1 MFGFLRVP
9 GVGQLCALERIP
21 FRCTHSSPPTGGQ
34 PNQARVVVAGAGL
47 LGNSVAYHLADN
59 GWTNVLVLDQGRI
72 GSGTSHFGSGTIGLF
87 KPTPERNIVEESLK
101 LYQKLQQQGHAI
113 GLRKCGSLNLAQ
125 THDRMIALQRRTAYI
140 LPTGSVQCELVDSET
155 AKKLHPFL
163 NTDDLQGAV
172 YVPDDCI
179 ADPAAVV
186 QVLASEAKR
195 KGVKYF
201 EGCQVKYIHTKNG
214 RVDSIETDVGI
225 IKCEYF
231 VNCSGMWARE
241 LGLHCKPPVRIPA
254 YPAQHYYALT
264 PSLNLPTD
272 DDNLLPCVRDYDAN
286 LYARQYDQSLLV
298 GWFEKEAKPA
308 FEDTKDIPKAWQEY
322 LNQDPAHCAP
332 LWEKAA
338 DRLTVLR
345 DIPMPELRNS
355 PDNFTPD
362 GRLIFGESAEVEHYF
377 VACGMNG
384 NPLQGSG
391 GVGKALAEWIISGTP
406 TIEMLPFNVQRFLD
420 LHNNRQYLQQR
431 IREVVGRQYAILYPN
446 QSEYKFARK
455 LRCSPLYSVLEAR
468 GAVFGTKMGYERA
481 LYFDAD
487 YRRGDPLPTLPGG
500 SFYKPKFFSSMEK
513 EYQACAQHVGIIDIS
528 SFSKIEIKPG
538 IQTDTGSGENA
549 VLSYLQMMCAND
561 VNITVGHIVHTG
573 MLNEG
578 GGYENDCMLI
588 RQSEDSYFMIS
599 PSSQQTRIYQ
609 WMSRNL
615 PSDASVQLN
624 DVTSMYTVINVV
636 GPKSTLLMS
645 ELSNSDVRLAP
656 FTYRKLNVGY
666 ASDVMI
672 MSFTHTGM
680 PGYCLYVPSEYA
692 LHVYDRLMTVGR
704 DYGVRDVGTLTQRFL
719 RIDRFIPFWGDELT
733 SMTTPFEAGV
743 FYSVRLDISQLKKKE
758 NFIGRQALEAQ
769 KRDGI
774 QKRLVLFHVEDIDI
788 EKDVWPWGGE
798 PLYRNGEFCGT
809 VTSAGYGFGTEKLVC
824 LGYIS
829 RPKTSPVTV
838 ITTEFIMDKDA
849 VYHIDIAG
857 KRFRLTQH
865 VHPIA
870 AMSQSNERKD
880 HSKSYRPTVMKI
892 KKQYR

>member
-1 MFGFLRVP
+1 MFKLLRTVP
-9 GVGQLCALERIP
+9 GARPSTRNVISETNP
-21 FRCTHSSPPTGGQ
+21 S
-34 PNQARVVVAGAGL
+34 QARVVVAGAGL

-59 GWTNVLVLDQGRI
+59 GWSNVLVLDQSKI

-87 KPTPERNIVEESLK
+87 KPTPERNIVVESLK
-101 LYQKLQQQGHAI
+101 LYQKLHERGHDI
-113 GLRKCGSLNLAQ
+113 GLRRCGSLNLAQ
-125 THDRMIALQRRTAYI
+125 THDRVIALQRRAAYI
-140 LPTGSVQCELVDSET
+140 LPTGMQCELVDSET

-163 NTDDLQGAV
+163 NIDDLQGAV

-186 QVLASEAKR
+186 QVLANEAKR

-201 EGCQVKYIHTKNG
+201 EGCQVKYINTKNE
-214 RVDSIETDVGI
+214 RVHSIETDVGTI
-225 IKCEYF
+225 TCEYF

-241 LGLHCKPPVRIPA
+241 LGLKSKPPVRVPA
-254 YPAQHYYALT
+254 YPAKHYYALT

-272 DDNLLPCVRDYDAN
+272 DDNLLPCVRDYDSN

-298 GWFEKEAKPA
+298 GWFEKDAKPA
-308 FEDTKDIPKAWQEY
+308 FEETKDIPKAWQQHLQE
-322 LNQDPAHCAP
+322 DHTHCAG
-332 LWEKAA
+332 LWEKAV
-338 DRLTVLR
+338 DRLPVLR
-345 DIPMPELRNS
+345 DLRMPTVRNS

-362 GRLIFGESAEVEHYF
+362 GRLIFGESAEVKNYF

-406 TIEMLPFNVQRFLD
+406 TIDMLPFNVQRFLD

-446 QSEYKFARK
+446 QSEYKFSRK

-487 YRRGDPLPTLPGG
+487 FRRGDPLPTLPDG
-500 SFYKPKFFSSMEK
+500 SFYKPKFFQFMEK

-538 IQTDTGSGENA
+538 IQSDMVSGENA
-549 VLSYLQMMCAND
+549 VLNYLQYMCAND
-561 VNITVGHIVHTG
+561 VNVTVGHIVHTG
-573 MLNEG
+573 MLNER

-599 PSSQQTRIYQ
+599 PSSQQTRIYE

-615 PSDASVQLN
+615 PTDASVQLN

-656 FTYRKLNVGY
+656 FSYRKLNIGY

-692 LHVYDRLMTVGR
+692 LHVYDRLITRGR
-704 DYGVRDVGTLTQRFL
+704 DYGARDVGTLTQRFL
-719 RIDRFIPFWGDELT
+719 RIDKFIPFWGDELT

-758 NFIGRQALEAQ
+758 NFIGRQALERQ
-769 KRDGI
+769 KREGL

-788 EKDVWPWGGE
+788 DKDVWPWGGE
-798 PLYRNGEFCGT
+798 PLYRNNEFCGT
-809 VTSAGYGFGTEKLVC
+809 VTSAGYGFASEKLVC

-829 RPKTSPVTV
+829 RPEGNAVRT

-865 VHPIA
+865 IHPKA
-870 AMSQSNERKD
+870 AMASAIERQD
-880 HSKSYRPTVMKI
+880 LSKSYRPTVVKE
-892 KKQYR
+892 KKQQQN

>member
-1 MFGFLRVP
+1 MFNKIFRTVP
-9 GVGQLCALERIP
+9 GARPRSTRDVVRLASGSEATP
-21 FRCTHSSPPTGGQ
+21 SH
-34 PNQARVVVAGAGL
+34 QARVVVAGAGL

-59 GWTNVLVLDQGRI
+59 GWSNVLVLDQSKI

-87 KPTPERNIVEESLK
+87 KPTPERNIIVESLK
-101 LYQKLQQQGHAI
+101 LYQRLHDQGHDI
-113 GLRKCGSLNLAQ
+113 GLRRCGSLNLAQ
-125 THDRMIALQRRTAYI
+125 THDRVIALQRRAAYI
-140 LPTGSVQCELVDSET
+140 LPTGMQCELVDSET
-155 AKKLHPFL
+155 ARKLHPFL

-179 ADPAAVV
+179 TDPAAVV
-186 QVLASEAKR
+186 QVLANEAKR

-201 EGCQVKYIHTKNG
+201 EGCQVKY
-214 RVDSIETDVGI
+214 
-225 IKCEYF
+225 YF

-241 LGLHCKPPVRIPA
+241 LGLKCRPPVRVPA

-264 PSLNLPTD
+264 PNLNLPTD
-272 DDNLLPCVRDYDAN
+272 DDNLLPCIRDYDSN

-308 FEDTKDIPKAWQEY
+308 FEETKDIPKAWQEH
-322 LNQDPAHCAP
+322 LQEDHSHCAA
-332 LWEKAA
+332 LWEKAV
-338 DRLTVLR
+338 DRLPVLR
-345 DIPMPELRNS
+345 DLDMPAVRNS

-362 GRLIFGESAEVEHYF
+362 GRLIFGESAEVKNYF

-406 TIEMLPFNVQRFLD
+406 TIDMLPFNVQRFLD

-446 QSEYKFARK
+446 QSEYKFSRK

-487 YRRGDPLPTLPGG
+487 YRRGDPLPSLPEG
-500 SFYKPKFFSSMEK
+500 SFYKPKFFQNMEK

-538 IQTDTGSGENA
+538 IQSDMVSGENA
-549 VLSYLQMMCAND
+549 VLSYLQYMCAND
-561 VNITVGHIVHTG
+561 VNIAVGHIVHTG
-573 MLNEG
+573 MLNER

-588 RQSEDSYFMIS
+588 RQTEDSFFMIS
-599 PSSQQTRIYQ
+599 PSSQQTRIYE

-615 PSDASVQLN
+615 PTDASVQLN

-656 FTYRKLNVGY
+656 FSYRKLNIGY

-692 LHVYDRLMTVGR
+692 LHVYDRLITRGR
-704 DYGVRDVGTLTQRFL
+704 DYGARDVGTLTQRFL
-719 RIDRFIPFWGDELT
+719 RIDKFIPFWGDELT

-758 NFIGRQALEAQ
+758 NFIGRQALERQ
-769 KRDGI
+769 KRDGLR
-774 QKRLVLFHVEDIDI
+774 KRLVLFHVEDIDI
-788 EKDVWPWGGE
+788 DKDVWPWGGE
-798 PLYRNGEFCGT
+798 PLYRNNEFCGT
-809 VTSAGYGFGTEKLVC
+809 VTSAGYGFASEKLVC

-829 RPKTSPVTV
+829 RPDSNSVRT
-838 ITTEFIMDKDA
+838 ITTEFIMDRDA

-865 VHPIA
+865 IHPKA
-870 AMSQSNERKD
+870 AMASAIERQD
-880 HSKSYRPTVMKI
+880 LSKSYRPTVVKE
-892 KKQYR
+892 KKQQKS

>member
-1 MFGFLRVP
+1 MIKLLRIGP
-9 GVGQLCALERIP
+9 GSRP
-21 FRCTHSSPPTGGQ
+21 CTLATVRHSSSESVNPS
-34 PNQARVVVAGAGL
+34 QARVVVAGAGL

-59 GWTNVLVLDQGRI
+59 GWSNVLVLDQSKI

-87 KPTPERNIVEESLK
+87 KPTPERNIVVESLR
-101 LYQKLQQQGHAI
+101 LYQKLHQQGHEI
-113 GLRKCGSLNLAQ
+113 GLRRCGSLNLAQ
-125 THDRMIALQRRTAYI
+125 THDRVIALQRRAAYI
-140 LPTGSVQCELVDSET
+140 HPTGVQCELVDSET
-155 AKKLHPFL
+155 ARKLHPFL

-186 QVLASEAKR
+186 QVLASEAQR

-201 EGCQVKYIHTKNG
+201 EGCQVKYINTKNE
-214 RVDSIETDVGI
+214 RVHSIETDVGTI
-225 IKCEYF
+225 SCEYF

-241 LGLHCKPPVRIPA
+241 LGLLSKPPVRVPA

-264 PSLNLPTD
+264 TSLNLPTD
-272 DDNLLPCVRDYDAN
+272 DDNLLPCIRDYDAN
-286 LYARQYDQSLLV
+286 LYVRQFDQSLLV

-308 FEDTKDIPKAWQEY
+308 FENTKDIPKAWQKH
-322 LNQDPAHCAP
+322 LHQDHDHCVP
-332 LWEKAA
+332 LWEKAV
-338 DRLTVLR
+338 DRLPVLR
-345 DIPMPELRNS
+345 ELRMPTVRNS

-362 GRLIFGESAEVEHYF
+362 GRLIFGESAEVKNYF

-446 QSEYKFARK
+446 QSEYKFSRK

-481 LYFDAD
+481 LYFDSD
-487 YRRGDPLPTLPGG
+487 YRRGDPLPTLPEG
-500 SFYKPKFFSSMEK
+500 SFYKPKFFQNMEK

-538 IQTDTGSGENA
+538 VQSETEAGRNA
-549 VLSYLQMMCAND
+549 VLDYLQYMCAND

-573 MLNEG
+573 MLNER

-588 RQSEDSYFMIS
+588 RQSEDSFFMIS
-599 PSSQQTRIYQ
+599 PSSQQTRIYE

-615 PSDASVQLN
+615 PDDASVQLN

-656 FTYRKLNVGY
+656 FSYRKLNLGY

-692 LHVYDRLMTVGR
+692 LHVYDRLITRGR
-704 DYGVRDVGTLTQRFL
+704 DYGARDVGTLTQRFL
-719 RIDRFIPFWGDELT
+719 RIDKFIPFWGDELT

-758 NFIGRQALEAQ
+758 NFIGRQALERQ
-769 KRDGI
+769 KRDGLR
-774 QKRLVLFHVEDIDI
+774 KRLVLFHVEDIDI
-788 EKDVWPWGGE
+788 DKDVWPWGGE
-798 PLYRNGEFCGT
+798 PVYRNNEFCGT
-809 VTSAGYGFGTEKLVC
+809 VTSAGYGFASEKLIC

-829 RPKTSPVTV
+829 RPKSNAGST

-865 VHPIA
+865 IHPKA
-870 AMSQSNERKD
+870 AMASALGRQDSN
-880 HSKSYRPTVMKI
+880 KSYRPTVVKE
-892 KKQYR
+892 KKQNQS

>member
-1 MFGFLRVP
+1 MWNKLLKTVP
-9 GVGQLCALERIP
+9 GPRATGNHTCGTVVRLG
-21 FRCTHSSPPTGGQ
+21 SSEATPQ
-34 PNQARVVVAGAGL
+34 VSRQARVVVAGAGL

-59 GWTNVLVLDQGRI
+59 GWSNVLVLDQSKV

-87 KPTPERNIVEESLK
+87 KPTPERNIVVESLK
-101 LYQKLQQQGHAI
+101 LYQRLQDQGHDI
-113 GLRKCGSLNLAQ
+113 GLRRCGSLNLAQ
-125 THDRMIALQRRTAYI
+125 THDRVIALQRRAAYI
-140 LPTGSVQCELVDSET
+140 LPTGMAAELIDSET
-155 AKKLHPFL
+155 ARKLHPFL
-163 NTDDLQGAV
+163 YTDDLQGAV

-201 EGCQVKYIHTKNG
+201 EGCQVKYINTKNE
-214 RVDSIETDVGI
+214 RVYSVETDVGTI
-225 IKCEYF
+225 TCEYF

-241 LGLHCKPPVRIPA
+241 LGLKCKPPVRVPA

-264 PSLNLPTD
+264 PTLDLPTD
-272 DDNLLPCVRDYDAN
+272 DDNLLPCIRDYDSN

-298 GWFEKEAKPA
+298 GWFEKDAKPA
-308 FEDTKDIPKAWQEY
+308 FEETKDIPKAWQEH
-322 LNQDPAHCAP
+322 LQDDPGHCAA
-332 LWEKAA
+332 LWEKAV
-338 DRLTVLR
+338 DRLPVLR
-345 DIPMPELRNS
+345 DLRMPTVRNS

-362 GRLIFGESAEVEHYF
+362 GRFIFGESAEVKNYF

-391 GVGKALAEWIISGTP
+391 GVGKALAEWIVSGTP
-406 TIEMLPFNVQRFLD
+406 TIDMLPFNVQRFLD

-446 QSEYKFARK
+446 QAEYKFARK

-487 YRRGDPLPTLPGG
+487 YRRGDPLPTLPEG
-500 SFYKPKFFSSMEK
+500 SFYKPKFFQHMEK

-538 IQTDTGSGENA
+538 IQSDAAGSGGNA
-549 VLSYLQMMCAND
+549 VLSYLQYMCAND
-561 VNITVGHIVHTG
+561 VNIAVGHIVHTG
-573 MLNEG
+573 MLNER

-588 RQSEDSYFMIS
+588 RQTEESYFMIS
-599 PSSQQTRIYQ
+599 PSSQQTRIYE

-615 PSDASVQLN
+615 PTDASVQLN

-656 FTYRKLNVGY
+656 FSYRKLNIGY

-692 LHVYDRLMTVGR
+692 LHVYDRLITRGR
-704 DYGVRDVGTLTQRFL
+704 DYGARDVGTLTQRLL
-719 RIDRFIPFWGDELT
+719 RIDKFIPFWGDELT

-743 FYSVRLDISQLKKKE
+743 FYSISQLKKKE
-758 NFIGRQALEAQ
+758 NFIGRQALERQ
-769 KRDGI
+769 KRDGLR
-774 QKRLVLFHVEDIDI
+774 KRLVLFHVEDIDI
-788 EKDVWPWGGE
+788 DKDVWPWGGE
-798 PLYRNGEFCGT
+798 PLYRNNEFCGT
-809 VTSAGYGFGTEKLVC
+809 VTSAGYGFASEKLVC

-829 RPKTSPVTV
+829 RPDSNAVRT

-857 KRFRLTQH
+857 KRFRLTQYI
-865 VHPIA
+865 HPKA
-870 AMSQSNERKD
+870 AMASANERQD
-880 HSKSYRPTVMKI
+880 MSKSYRPTVVKE
-892 KKQYR
+892 KKQQKS

>member
-1 MFGFLRVP
+1 MLKILRTVP
-9 GVGQLCALERIP
+9 GARPNARTVMSEAN
-21 FRCTHSSPPTGGQ
+21 

-59 GWTNVLVLDQGRI
+59 GWSNVLVLDQSKV

-87 KPTPERNIVEESLK
+87 KPTPERNIVMESLK
-101 LYQKLQQQGHAI
+101 LYQKLHEQGHDI
-113 GLRKCGSLNLAQ
+113 GLRRCGSLNLAQ
-125 THDRMIALQRRTAYI
+125 THDRVIALQRRAAYI
-140 LPTGSVQCELVDSET
+140 LPTGMQCELVDSDT

-186 QVLASEAKR
+186 QVLASEAMR

-201 EGCQVKYIHTKNG
+201 EGCQVKYINTKNE
-214 RVDSIETDVGI
+214 RVHSVETDVGTI
-225 IKCEYF
+225 TCEYF

-241 LGLHCKPPVRIPA
+241 LGLKSKPPVRVPA

-264 PSLNLPTD
+264 PSLSLPTD
-272 DDNLLPCVRDYDAN
+272 DDNLLPCIRDFDSN
-286 LYARQYDQSLLV
+286 LYARQYDQSLLI
-298 GWFEKEAKPA
+298 GWFEKDAKPA
-308 FEDTKDIPKAWQEY
+308 FEETKDIPKAWQDHLQE
-322 LNQDPAHCAP
+322 DHGHCAA
-332 LWEKAA
+332 LWEKAV
-338 DRLTVLR
+338 DRLPVLR
-345 DIPMPELRNS
+345 DLNMPAVRNS

-362 GRLIFGESAEVEHYF
+362 GRLIFGESAEVKNYF

-406 TIEMLPFNVQRFLD
+406 TIDMLPFNVQRFLD

-446 QSEYKFARK
+446 QSEYKFSRK

-487 YRRGDPLPTLPGG
+487 YRRGDPLPTLPDG
-500 SFYKPKFFSSMEK
+500 SFYKPKFFQFMEK

-538 IQTDTGSGENA
+538 IQTDTVSGENA
-549 VLSYLQMMCAND
+549 VLNYLQYMCAND
-561 VNITVGHIVHTG
+561 VNIGVGHIVHTG
-573 MLNEG
+573 MLNER

-588 RQSEDSYFMIS
+588 RQTEDSYFMIS
-599 PSSQQTRIYQ
+599 PSSQQTRIYE

-615 PSDASVQLN
+615 PTDASVQLN

-656 FTYRKLNVGY
+656 FSYRKLNIGY

-692 LHVYDRLMTVGR
+692 LHVYDRLITRGR
-704 DYGVRDVGTLTQRFL
+704 DYGARDVGTLTQRFL
-719 RIDRFIPFWGDELT
+719 RIDKFIPFWGDELT
-733 SMTTPFEAGV
+733 SMATPFEAGV

-758 NFIGRQALEAQ
+758 NFIGRQALERQ
-769 KRDGI
+769 KRDGLC
-774 QKRLVLFHVEDIDI
+774 KRLVLFHVEDIDI
-788 EKDVWPWGGE
+788 DKDVWPWGGE
-798 PLYRNGEFCGT
+798 PLYRNNEFCGT
-809 VTSAGYGFGTEKLVC
+809 VTSAGYGFASEKLVC

-829 RPKTSPVTV
+829 RPEGNTV
-838 ITTEFIMDKDA
+838 RTITTEFIMDKDA

-865 VHPIA
+865 IHPKA
-870 AMSQSNERKD
+870 AMASAIERQD
-880 HSKSYRPTVMKI
+880 LSKSYRPTVLKE
-892 KKQYR
+892 KKQQQS

>member
-1 MFGFLRVP
+1 MIS
-9 GVGQLCALERIP
+9 E
-21 FRCTHSSPPTGGQ
+21 
-34 PNQARVVVAGAGL
+34 PNPSQARVVVAGAGL

-59 GWTNVLVLDQGRI
+59 GWSNVLVLDQSKV

-87 KPTPERNIVEESLK
+87 KPTPERNIIVESLK
-101 LYQKLQQQGHAI
+101 LYQKLHEQGHDI
-113 GLRKCGSLNLAQ
+113 GLRRCGSLNLAQ
-125 THDRMIALQRRTAYI
+125 THDRVIALQRRAAYI
-140 LPTGSVQCELVDSET
+140 LPTGMQCELVDSDT

-163 NTDDLQGAV
+163 STDDLQGAV

-201 EGCQVKYIHTKNG
+201 EGCQVKYINTKNE
-214 RVDSIETDVGI
+214 RVHSVETDVGTI
-225 IKCEYF
+225 TCEYF

-241 LGLHCKPPVRIPA
+241 LGLKSKPPVRVPA

-272 DDNLLPCVRDYDAN
+272 DDNLLPCIRDYDAN

-298 GWFEKEAKPA
+298 GWFEKDAKPA
-308 FEDTKDIPKAWQEY
+308 FEDTKDIPKAWQDHLQED
-322 LNQDPAHCAP
+322 QGHCAA
-332 LWEKAA
+332 LWEKAV
-338 DRLTVLR
+338 DRLPVLR
-345 DIPMPELRNS
+345 DLSMPAIRNS

-362 GRLIFGESAEVEHYF
+362 GRLIFGESAEVKNYF

-391 GVGKALAEWIISGTP
+391 GVGKALAEWIVSGTP
-406 TIEMLPFNVQRFLD
+406 TIDMLPFNVQRFLD

-446 QSEYKFARK
+446 QSEYKFSRK

-487 YRRGDPLPTLPGG
+487 YRRGDPLPTLPDG
-500 SFYKPKFFSSMEK
+500 SFYKPKFFQFMEK

-538 IQTDTGSGENA
+538 IQTDTVSGENA
-549 VLSYLQMMCAND
+549 VLNYLQYMCAND
-561 VNITVGHIVHTG
+561 VNIGVGHIVHTG
-573 MLNEG
+573 MLNER

-588 RQSEDSYFMIS
+588 RQTEDSYFMIS
-599 PSSQQTRIYQ
+599 PSSQQTRIYE

-615 PSDASVQLN
+615 PADASVQLN

-656 FTYRKLNVGY
+656 FSYRKLNIGY

-692 LHVYDRLMTVGR
+692 LHVYDRLITRGR
-704 DYGVRDVGTLTQRFL
+704 DYGARDVGTLTQRFL
-719 RIDRFIPFWGDELT
+719 RIDKFIPFWGDELT

-758 NFIGRQALEAQ
+758 NFIGRQALERQ
-769 KRDGI
+769 KRDGLS
-774 QKRLVLFHVEDIDI
+774 KRLVLFHVEDIDI
-788 EKDVWPWGGE
+788 DKNVWPWGGE
-798 PLYRNGEFCGT
+798 PLYRNNEFCGT
-809 VTSAGYGFGTEKLVC
+809 VTSAG
-824 LGYIS
+824 
-829 RPKTSPVTV
+829 
-838 ITTEFIMDKDA
+838 
-849 VYHIDIAG
+849 
-857 KRFRLTQH
+857 
-865 VHPIA
+865 
-870 AMSQSNERKD
+870 
-880 HSKSYRPTVMKI
+880 
-892 KKQYR
+892 

>member
-1 MFGFLRVP
+1 MLKVLRIGSGARPNTRDVI
-9 GVGQLCALERIP
+9 R
-21 FRCTHSSPPTGGQ
+21 FSNSSSES

-59 GWTNVLVLDQGRI
+59 GWSNVLVLDQSKV

-87 KPTPERNIVEESLK
+87 KPTPERNIIVESLK
-101 LYQKLQQQGHAI
+101 LYQKLHQQGHEI
-113 GLRKCGSLNLAQ
+113 GLRRCGSLNLAQ
-125 THDRMIALQRRTAYI
+125 THDRVIALQRRAAYI
-140 LPTGSVQCELVDSET
+140 LPTGMQCELVDSDT
-155 AKKLHPFL
+155 AKRLHPFL
-163 NTDDLQGAV
+163 NTDDLLGAV

-186 QVLASEAKR
+186 QVLANEAKR

-201 EGCQVKYIHTKNG
+201 EGCQVKYINTKNE
-214 RVDSIETDVGI
+214 RVHSIETDVGTI
-225 IKCEYF
+225 NCEYF

-241 LGLHCKPPVRIPA
+241 LGLKCKPPVRVPA
-254 YPAQHYYALT
+254 YPAKHYYALT
-264 PSLNLPTD
+264 PNLNLPTD
-272 DDNLLPCVRDYDAN
+272 DDNLLPCIRDYDSN
-286 LYARQYDQSLLV
+286 LYVRQYDQSLLV

-308 FEDTKDIPKAWQEY
+308 FEDTKDIPKDWQHH
-322 LNQDPAHCAP
+322 LQQDNSHCAP
-332 LWEKAA
+332 LWEKAV
-338 DRLTVLR
+338 DRLPVLR
-345 DIPMPELRNS
+345 DLQMPTVRNS

-362 GRLIFGESAEVEHYF
+362 GRLIFGESAEVKNYF

-406 TIEMLPFNVQRFLD
+406 TIDMLPFNVQRFLD

-446 QSEYKFARK
+446 QSEYKFSRK

-481 LYFDAD
+481 LYFDGD
-487 YRRGDPLPTLPGG
+487 YRRGDPLPTLPEG
-500 SFYKPKFFSSMEK
+500 SFYKPKFFQCMEK

-538 IQTDTGSGENA
+538 VQSDMVSGENA
-549 VLSYLQMMCAND
+549 VLNYLQYMCAND

-573 MLNEG
+573 MLNER

-588 RQSEDSYFMIS
+588 RQSEDSFFMIS
-599 PSSQQTRIYQ
+599 PSSQQTRIYE

-615 PSDASVQLN
+615 PSDASVMLN

-656 FTYRKLNVGY
+656 FSYRKLNIGY

-692 LHVYDRLMTVGR
+692 LHVYDRLIMRGR
-704 DYGVRDVGTLTQRFL
+704 DYGARDVGTLTQRFL
-719 RIDRFIPFWGDELT
+719 RIDKFIPFWGDELT

-758 NFIGRQALEAQ
+758 NFIGRQALERQ
-769 KRDGI
+769 KLDGL

-788 EKDVWPWGGE
+788 DKNVWPWGGE
-798 PLYRNGEFCGT
+798 PLYRNNEFCGT
-809 VTSAGYGFGTEKLVC
+809 VTSAGYGFASEKLVC

-829 RPKTSPVTV
+829 RPASNSVRS

-865 VHPIA
+865 IHPKA
-870 AMSQSNERKD
+870 AMAQANERQD
-880 HSKSYRPTVMKI
+880 RSKSYRPTVLKE
-892 KKQYR
+892 KKQNQS

>member
-1 MFGFLRVP
+1 MLKILRNGPVPRSKPLKQVRFG
-9 GVGQLCALERIP
+9 GDG
-21 FRCTHSSPPTGGQ
+21 SSPS
-34 PNQARVVVAGAGL
+34 QARVVVAGAGL

-59 GWTNVLVLDQGRI
+59 GWSNVVVLDQSKV

-87 KPTPERNIVEESLK
+87 KPTPERNIVVESVK
-101 LYQKLQQQGHAI
+101 LYHKLQQQGHEI
-113 GLRKCGSLNLAQ
+113 GLRRCGSLNLAQ
-125 THDRMIALQRRTAYI
+125 THDRMIALQRRAAYI
-140 LPTGSVQCELVDSET
+140 LPTGMQCELVDSET
-155 AKKLHPFL
+155 VKKLHPFL
-163 NTDDLQGAV
+163 HTEDLQGAV

-186 QVLASEAKR
+186 QVLADEAKR
-195 KGVKYF
+195 MGVKYF
-201 EGCQVKYIHTKNG
+201 EGCEVKYIKTKNG
-214 RVDSIETDVGI
+214 RVDAVETDVGTI
-225 IKCEYF
+225 SCEYF

-241 LGLHCKPPVRIPA
+241 LGLKCKPPVRIPA

-264 PSLNLPTD
+264 PNIDLPTD
-272 DDNLLPCVRDYDAN
+272 DDNLLPCVRDYDSN
-286 LYARQYDQSLLV
+286 LYVRQLDQSLLI

-308 FEDTKDIPKAWQEY
+308 FEETKDIPKEWQSH
-322 LNQDPAHCAP
+322 LHQDARHCAP
-332 LWEKAA
+332 LWEKAV
-338 DRLTVLR
+338 DRLPVLR
-345 DIPMPELRNS
+345 DMSMPTVRNS

-362 GRLIFGESAEVEHYF
+362 GRLIFGESAEVKNYF

-391 GVGKALAEWIISGTP
+391 GVGKALAEWIISGKP
-406 TIEMLPFNVQRFLD
+406 TIDMLPFNVQRFLD

-446 QSEYKFARK
+446 QSEYKFSRK

-487 YRRGDPLPTLPGG
+487 YRRGDPLPSLPEG
-500 SFYKPKFFSSMEK
+500 SFYKPKFFHNMEK

-538 IQTDTGSGENA
+538 VQSEMASGGNP
-549 VLSYLQMMCAND
+549 VLNYLQKMCAND

-573 MLNEG
+573 MLNDR

-588 RQSEDSYFMIS
+588 RQSDDSYFMIS
-599 PSSQQTRIYQ
+599 PSSQQTRIYE

-615 PSDASVQLN
+615 PTDGSVMLN

-636 GPKSTLLMS
+636 GPKSTPLMS

-656 FTYRKLNVGY
+656 FTYKKLNIGY

-704 DYGVRDVGTLTQRFL
+704 DYGARDVGTLTQRFL
-719 RIDRFIPFWGDELT
+719 RIDKFIPFWGDELT

-743 FYSVRLDISQLKKKE
+743 FYSVRLDKKE
-758 NFIGRQALEAQ
+758 NFIGRQALERQ
-769 KRDGI
+769 KRDGLK
-774 QKRLVLFHVEDIDI
+774 KRLVLFHVEDIDI

-798 PLYRNGEFCGT
+798 PLYRNSEFCGT
-809 VTSAGYGFGTEKLVC
+809 VTSAGYGFASEKLVC

-829 RPKTSPVTV
+829 RPESNAQLP

-857 KRFRLTQH
+857 KRFRLAQH
-865 VHPIA
+865 IHPKA
-870 AMSQSNERKD
+870 ALACAIERE
-880 HSKSYRPTVMKI
+880 HRSKSYRPTVVKV
-892 KKQYR
+892 KKQYQKTSRN

>member
-1 MFGFLRVP
+1 MYKLLRFP
-9 GVGQLCALERIP
+9 GRPVCERLT
-21 FRCTHSSPPTGGQ
+21 FCHSHSEAASSPG
-34 PNQARVVVAGAGL
+34 QARVVVAGAGL

-59 GWTNVLVLDQGRI
+59 GWNNVLVLDQSKI

-87 KPTPERNIVEESLK
+87 KPTPERTLIEESLK
-101 LYQKLQQQGHAI
+101 LYQKLHRQGHDI

-125 THDRMIALQRRTAYI
+125 THDRVIALQRRAAYI
-140 LPTGSVQCELVDSET
+140 LPTGMQCELVDSAT
-155 AKKLHPFL
+155 AKRLHPFL
-163 NTDDLQGAV
+163 HTDDLQGAV

-186 QVLASEAKR
+186 QVLAGEAKR

-201 EGCQVKYIHTKNG
+201 EGCQVKYINTKDG
-214 RVDSIETDVGI
+214 RVDSIETDVGT

-241 LGLHCKPPVRIPA
+241 LGLRCKPAVRVPA

-286 LYARQYDQSLLV
+286 LYARQNDQSLLV

-308 FEDTKDIPKAWQEY
+308 FDDTKDIPKAWQEY
-322 LNQDPAHCAP
+322 LQEDYSHCAP
-332 LWEKAA
+332 LWEKAV
-338 DRLTVLR
+338 DRLPVLR
-345 DIPMPELRNS
+345 DLTMPAMRNS

-362 GRLIFGESAEVEHYF
+362 GRLIFGESAEVKNYF

-431 IREVVGRQYAILYPN
+431 IKEVVGRQYAILYPN
-446 QSEYKFARK
+446 QSEYKFSRK

-481 LYFDAD
+481 LYFDSE
-487 YRRGDPLPTLPGG
+487 YRRGDPLPTLPQG
-500 SFYKPKFFSSMEK
+500 SFYKPKFFQFMEK

-538 IQTDTGSGENA
+538 IQSDTVSGENA

-561 VNITVGHIVHTG
+561 VNTSVGHIVHTG
-573 MLNEG
+573 MLNES

-588 RQSEDSYFMIS
+588 RQTEDSYFMIS
-599 PSSQQTRIYQ
+599 PSSQQTRIYD

-615 PSDASVQLN
+615 PTDASVQLN

-636 GPKSTLLMS
+636 GPKSTPLMS

-680 PGYCLYVPSEYA
+680 PGYCLHVPSEYA
-692 LHVYDRLMTVGR
+692 LHVYDRLMRVGR

-743 FYSVRLDISQLKKKE
+743 FYSVRLDSSQLKKKE

-769 KRDGI
+769 KRDGLR
-774 QKRLVLFHVEDIDI
+774 KRLVLFHVEEIDID
-788 EKDVWPWGGE
+788 KDVWPWGGE

-809 VTSAGYGFGTEKLVC
+809 VTSAGYGFGSEKLVC

-829 RPKTSPVTV
+829 RRTGM

-865 VHPIA
+865 VHPKVTMA
-870 AMSQSNERKD
+870 HPTERQD
-880 HSKSYRPTVMKI
+880 LRKSYRPTVMKV
-892 KKQYR
+892 KQQYQG

>member
-1 MFGFLRVP
+1 MFKILRTVP
-9 GVGQLCALERIP
+9 GAR
-21 FRCTHSSPPTGGQ
+21 
-34 PNQARVVVAGAGL
+34 PNTRNVISETNPSQARVVVAGAGL

-59 GWTNVLVLDQGRI
+59 GWSNVLVLDQSKV

-87 KPTPERNIVEESLK
+87 KPTPERNIVVESLK
-101 LYQKLQQQGHAI
+101 LYQKLHERGHDI
-113 GLRKCGSLNLAQ
+113 GLRRCGSLNLAQ
-125 THDRMIALQRRTAYI
+125 THDRVIALQRRAAYI
-140 LPTGSVQCELVDSET
+140 LPTGMQCELVDSDT
-155 AKKLHPFL
+155 ARKLHPFL

-201 EGCQVKYIHTKNG
+201 EGCQVKYINTKNE
-214 RVDSIETDVGI
+214 RVHSVETDVGTI
-225 IKCEYF
+225 TCEYF

-241 LGLHCKPPVRIPA
+241 LGLKSKPPVRVPA

-272 DDNLLPCVRDYDAN
+272 DDNLLPCIRDYDSN

-298 GWFEKEAKPA
+298 GWFEKDAKPA
-308 FEDTKDIPKAWQEY
+308 FEETKDIPKAWQDHLQE
-322 LNQDPAHCAP
+322 DHSHCAG
-332 LWEKAA
+332 LWEKAV
-338 DRLTVLR
+338 DRLPVLR
-345 DIPMPELRNS
+345 DIRMPTVRNS

-362 GRLIFGESAEVEHYF
+362 GRLIFGESAEVKNYF

-391 GVGKALAEWIISGTP
+391 GVGKALAEWIVSGTP
-406 TIEMLPFNVQRFLD
+406 TIDMLPFNVQRFLD

-446 QSEYKFARK
+446 QSEYKFSRK

-487 YRRGDPLPTLPGG
+487 FRRGDRLPTLPDG
-500 SFYKPKFFSSMEK
+500 SFYKPKFFQFMEK

-538 IQTDTGSGENA
+538 IQSDTVSGENA
-549 VLSYLQMMCAND
+549 VLNYLQYMCAND
-561 VNITVGHIVHTG
+561 VNVTVGHIVHTG
-573 MLNEG
+573 MLNER

-599 PSSQQTRIYQ
+599 PSSQQTRIYE

-615 PSDASVQLN
+615 PTNSSVQLN

-656 FTYRKLNVGY
+656 FSYRKLNIGY

-692 LHVYDRLMTVGR
+692 LHVYDRLITRGR
-704 DYGVRDVGTLTQRFL
+704 DYGARDVGTLTQRFL
-719 RIDRFIPFWGDELT
+719 RIDKFIPFWGDELT

-758 NFIGRQALEAQ
+758 NFIGRQALERQ
-769 KRDGI
+769 KREGLK
-774 QKRLVLFHVEDIDI
+774 KRLVLFHVEDIDI
-788 EKDVWPWGGE
+788 DKDVWPWGGE
-798 PLYRNGEFCGT
+798 PLYRNNECCGT
-809 VTSAGYGFGTEKLVC
+809 VTSAGYGFASEKLVC

-829 RPKTSPVTV
+829 RPEGNAVRT

-865 VHPIA
+865 IHPKA
-870 AMSQSNERKD
+870 AMASAIERQD
-880 HSKSYRPTVMKI
+880 QSKSYRPTVLKE
-892 KKQYR
+892 KKQHQS